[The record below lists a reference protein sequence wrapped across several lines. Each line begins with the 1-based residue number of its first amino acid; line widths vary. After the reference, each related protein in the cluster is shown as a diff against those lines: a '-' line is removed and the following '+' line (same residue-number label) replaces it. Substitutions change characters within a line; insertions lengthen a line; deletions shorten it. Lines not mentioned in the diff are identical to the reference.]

1 MFAIVEDDWADEP
14 PSAAGH
20 LTAVHQVLQLGD
32 LDRALKPVFMELSA
46 FILQEDYLLW
56 VVATHLSV
64 GVVDDAVLVVSAEE
78 FQATL
83 LYRLD
88 PSGDFFRPVLCL
100 RKQIDQI
107 RYFLALSAG

>member
-1 MFAIVEDDWADEP
+1 
-14 PSAAGH
+14 
-20 LTAVHQVLQLGD
+20 
-32 LDRALKPVFMELSA
+32 MELGA

-56 VVATHLSV
+56 VVATHLAV

-88 PSGDFFRPVLCL
+88 L
-100 RKQIDQI
+100 
-107 RYFLALSAG
+107 